1 MNRNEQIEEMAREIC
16 SEYDCIVPCQSC
28 AYYGYANCR
37 NVWSAEKLYIAGYR
51 KASEVAREIFAEI
64 QAEIKAAL
72 DSNYK
77 ALPKVELSEE
87 LWSCV
92 RGRIDCLQGLEDFI
106 EKLKKKYT
114 EVNNEQKR
122 TD

>member
-1 MNRNEQIEEMAREIC
+1 MNRNEQIEEMSWIITFKAFEQAHLENGDDYLSDIVAT
-16 SEYDCIVPCQSC
+16 ELYDK
-28 AYYGYANCR
+28 GYC
-37 NVWSAEKLYIAGYR
+37 

-92 RGRIDCLQGLEDFI
+92 RGKIDCLRGLDDFI
-106 EKLKKKYT
+106 DELKKKYL
-114 EVNNEQKR
+114 EVDENA
-122 TD
+122 

>member
-1 MNRNEQIEEMAREIC
+1 MNENTRIEEMARVMCGNREKSCLLCPIQ
-16 SEYDCIVPCQSC
+16 SPCLMRNC
-28 AYYGYANCR
+28 AELLNAEGYC
-37 NVWSAEKLYIAGYR
+37 
-51 KASEVAREIFAEI
+51 KASEGAREIFAEI

-92 RGRIDCLQGLEDFI
+92 RGKIDCLRGLDDFI
-106 EKLKKKYT
+106 DELKKKYT
-114 EVNNEQKR
+114 EVDENENS
-122 TD
+122 